1 VWGWRVIVLQSA
13 FISSTLRQDE
23 NTKQGKGNQMHKNKK
38 NWQCLVQFA

>member
-23 NTKQGKGNQMHKNKK
+23 TSEQGKGNQMHKNRKIWK
-38 NWQCLVQFA
+38 RFTGFA